1 MQAVIEPQSEEIMS
15 ITKVDAPEHL
25 VPAWVA
31 EFNSKQVPRIVALY
45 AADATLFGTSK
56 GPLRTGSQEIHAYF
70 PGTSTVELIDQRVDR
85 LSDDHALAAGTYT
98 FQRIRN
104 GQPETVQARF
114 TFAMRRVGDSWQI
127 IHHHSSAF
135 PGA

>member
-1 MQAVIEPQSEEIMS
+1 M
-15 ITKVDAPEHL
+15 TKVGAPEHL

-45 AADATLFGTSK
+45 AEDATLFGTSQ
-56 GPLRTGSQEIHAYF
+56 GPLRTGKEEIHAYF
-70 PGTSTVELIDQRVDR
+70 PGTSTVELIEQRVDR
-85 LSDDHALAAGTYT
+85 LGDNHALAAGTYR
-98 FQRIRN
+98 FQRVRN

-114 TFAMRRVGDSWQI
+114 TFAMRREGDNWQI

-135 PGA
+135 PAA